1 MFHPHHLQDP
11 PKPYNT
17 QHPMMNDLSVIAI
30 AEAYSPTYASAYSS
44 RWTVITFTL
53 WIISALVS
61 LWQN

>member
-1 MFHPHHLQDP
+1 MFHPHQLQNP

-17 QHPMMNDLSVIAI
+17 QRPQSYDLQALAI
-30 AEAYSPTYASAYSS
+30 ADAYSPTFASSYAS